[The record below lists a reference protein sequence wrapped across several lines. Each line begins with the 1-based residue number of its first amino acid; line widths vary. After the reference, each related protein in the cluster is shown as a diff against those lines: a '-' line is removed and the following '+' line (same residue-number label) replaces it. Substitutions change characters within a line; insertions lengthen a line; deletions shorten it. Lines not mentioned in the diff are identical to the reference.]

1 MSYLTNPYMVTSAG
15 GIDDTALKAYYKFDE
30 ASGDIINQSESSED
44 LGSGAD
50 QQVTGATYGETGI
63 LDDAVGYND
72 GATGQYSRAGTS
84 LSQFD
89 FCHVTGHEWT
99 LNFWLWQNTQTGGEG
114 VMGTSW
120 SASTNGFLVG
130 ASTNN
135 RMFLRLDDGS
145 VGQPID
151 DAYSVNSFIGDGTWE
166 MFTIT
171 WSDPNEEAIVYRD
184 YDSATWAVPYALAS
198 RTTGNASNPMTSGAK
213 PDLGGSNYFA
223 GRLDEV
229 SFWDRILTSDEIEA
243 LYNGGSAQAI
253 YG

>member
-44 LGSGAD
+44 LGSNAD

-63 LDDAVGYND
+63 IDDALGYDGVND
-72 GATGQYSRAGTS
+72 YSVAGTS

-89 FCHVTGHEWT
+89 FCHVTGHQWT
-99 LNFWLWQNTQTGGEG
+99 LNFWLWQNTQASGKG

-120 SASTNGFLVG
+120 FGATPTSGFLVG
-130 ASTNN
+130 ASTYN
-135 RMFLRLDDGS
+135 RMFLRLDDGA

-151 DAYSVNSFIGDGTWE
+151 DQYSVSNFIGDGTWE

-171 WSDPNEEAIVYRD
+171 WSDPNEEAIVYKN
-184 YDSATWAVPYALAS
+184 YDSTTWTVPYSQAS
-198 RTTGNASNPMTSGAK
+198 RSTSNASNPMTSAK
-213 PDLGGSNYFA
+213 QPIPSESNYFA

-243 LYNGGSAQAI
+243 LYNSGSGLAI
-253 YG
+253 Y

>member
-1 MSYLTNPYMVTSAG
+1 MSEVVTNSYRFATS

-44 LGSGAD
+44 LGSSAD

-63 LDDAVGYND
+63 LDDALLYDGTND
-72 GATGQYSRAGTS
+72 YSRAGTS

-99 LNFWLWQNTQTGGEG
+99 LNFWLWQNTQIRGTG

-120 SASTNGFLVG
+120 SADTNGFLVG

-145 VGQPID
+145 AGQPID

-184 YDSATWAVPYALAS
+184 YDSATWTIDYALPS
-198 RTTGNASNPMTSGAK
+198 RTTGNAGNPMTSGMN
-213 PDLGGSNYFA
+213 PSLTGTNWFA
-223 GRLDEV
+223 GKIDEV
-229 SFWDRILTSDEIEA
+229 SFWDRILTSNEIEA
-243 LYNGGSAQAI
+243 LYNSGSAQAI